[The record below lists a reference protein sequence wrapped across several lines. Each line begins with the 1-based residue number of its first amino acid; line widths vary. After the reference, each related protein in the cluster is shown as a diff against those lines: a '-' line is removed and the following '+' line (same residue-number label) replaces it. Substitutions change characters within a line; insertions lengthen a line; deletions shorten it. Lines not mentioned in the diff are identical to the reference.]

1 MMRLSN
7 TVKNNWTR
15 LGNTDQKYKAGT
27 TARGLATLLRTKQV
41 QQGEALQH

>member
-1 MMRLSN
+1 MMRLNNAVKNNWTRLGN

-27 TARGLATLLRTKQV
+27 K
-41 QQGEALQH
+41 